1 MTSSCSSL
9 PRSLSWIRSITVS
22 ASVSWD
28 LPNAWHMNPFCNQG
42 HQDWLIPTTLQTAPS
57 PPHYKLPHLHHT
69 TDYPISTTLQT
80 APSPPRYRLPHL
92 HHATD
97 CPISTTLQTAPSPPR
112 YRLPYLFLMLAH
124 LSGTICLKHS
134 ATLIL
139 PPLSEQ
145 SSRCTC
151 LIIISKLFFTALPIP
166 SSDTACVCVVSV
178 IVKRPVL
185 PPHVVNGRS
194 RNPLYYYYY
203 YLHHA
208 TDCPISTTL
217 QTALTP
223 PGSYT
228 PPPPPTTHTH
238 IHKLSDFSGITNA
251 TMVLAKMKKQSPMI
265 PSGITI
271 AILVPDRKEKV
282 ALPARI
288 TGILP
293 MSVPVHW
300 GAGWRGAHYP
310 TSRGPAG
317 PWPPWWNPATHTQLL
332 LHARWLDTS
341 GNHNQHQNTSVSGLQ
356 PKLSQRSLLKTI

>member
-1 MTSSCSSL
+1 M
-9 PRSLSWIRSITVS
+9 
-22 ASVSWD
+22 
-28 LPNAWHMNPFCNQG
+28 
-42 HQDWLIPTTLQTAPS
+42 LQTAPS
-57 PPHYKLPHLHHT
+57 PPHC
-69 TDYPISTTLQT
+69 
-80 APSPPRYRLPHL
+80 RLPRL
-92 HHATD
+92 H
-97 CPISTTLQTAPSPPR
+97 QAP
-112 YRLPYLFLMLAH
+112 
-124 LSGTICLKHS
+124 T
-134 ATLIL
+134 
-139 PPLSEQ
+139 
-145 SSRCTC
+145 
-151 LIIISKLFFTALPIP
+151 
-166 SSDTACVCVVSV
+166 
-178 IVKRPVL
+178 
-185 PPHVVNGRS
+185 
-194 RNPLYYYYY
+194 
-203 YLHHA
+203 
-208 TDCPISTTL
+208 
-217 QTALTP
+217 
-223 PGSYT
+223 
-228 PPPPPTTHTH
+228 PPPTTTHTY

-251 TMVLAKMKKQSPMI
+251 TLVLAKMKKQSPTI